1 MEEEHSPEEKVPLR
15 ATARGQTIIVGLSVA
30 ATFLFLGAVVGAFFI
45 GQSLSPTTEV
55 AVEEPQVLQFE
66 QAPMAFPSLTGGP
79 QSPGTHAWD
88 ELRGGECLASFE
100 SAFAEE
106 FTVVG
111 CDTPHPAQMVTAV
124 LLSRDRTELFPG
136 ENAVAERAEAVCEVA
151 DLINPEVASAFSELV
166 IDSAYPVSS
175 EQWDAGQRVVYCF
188 LYSSSGEVFEESLL
202 AQR

>member
-1 MEEEHSPEEKVPLR
+1 MLKKNPILVWFLALSLGIAPVFVVSSP
-15 ATARGQTIIVGLSVA
+15 AQAD
-30 ATFLFLGAVVGAFFI
+30 
-45 GQSLSPTTEV
+45 
-55 AVEEPQVLQFE
+55 QVRDRQYWLQDYGIE
-66 QAPMAFPSLTGGP
+66 GGP

-151 DLINPEVASAFSELV
+151 DLINPEVASTFSELV